1 MNTEREREKEY
12 LPTSQSVLGVSWAQP
27 STDVQMDSGLEVTP
41 AVFFWWSL
49 CWSGWMLKVELPLHP
64 QLSNRGLKVWCHN
77 WMTVSETPAAP
88 LTLLRL
94 PGNLPDQFWSGFG
107 RDVQVFRSLLCH
119 ILMPVFS
126 SMVSLRPWTFLSSS
140 DWSFSAGRSLWCW
153 KALCGPWF
161 CWTVL
166 GVQLWVSVKHLQ
178 TFVILTDAVWNL
190 MHPGHFRLFIC
201 YFLVI

>member
-27 STDVQMDSGLEVTP
+27 STDVQIDSGLEVTP

-88 LTLLRL
+88 LTLLQL
-94 PGNLPDQFWSGFG
+94 PGSLPDQFWSGFG
-107 RDVQVFRSLLCH
+107 GDVQVFRSQLCH

-126 SMVSLRPWTFLSSS
+126 SRSPWGLGPSFLLLTDPSQQGGPSGVGKLSVDHGLAELCWESSS
-140 DWSFSAGRSLWCW
+140 GSLWSTYR
-153 KALCGPWF
+153 LLWF
-161 CWTVL
+161 
-166 GVQLWVSVKHLQ
+166 
-178 TFVILTDAVWNL
+178 
-190 MHPGHFRLFIC
+190 
-201 YFLVI
+201 